1 MILNEE
7 TFAIEDSPPLE
18 LVVSVPN
25 NENVGAQ
32 TVLMTQIQQLYTVV
46 DSYNTSAV
54 TFDDIGYEDM
64 ANVFRKYAQEILNQ
78 IGYLNILLQT
88 VQPTVEVIS
97 NPITNNEITI
107 I

>member
-25 NENVGAQ
+25 NEDVGAQ

-54 TFDDIGYEDM
+54 TFDDIGYADM
-64 ANVFRKYAQEILNQ
+64 ANVFRKYAQEVLDQ

-97 NPITNNEITI
+97 NPITSNEMTI